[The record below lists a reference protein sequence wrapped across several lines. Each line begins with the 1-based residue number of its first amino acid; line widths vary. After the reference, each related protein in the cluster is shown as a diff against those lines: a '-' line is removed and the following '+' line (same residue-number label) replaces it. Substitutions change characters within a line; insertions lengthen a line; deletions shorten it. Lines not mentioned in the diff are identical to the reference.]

1 MDVTMILLAV
11 VVVGGVGLIIGLLL
25 GVAGNK
31 FAVETDERVTLV
43 REHLAGS
50 NCGGCG
56 YAGCD
61 ACAEAMVAGKAA
73 PNACAPAG
81 AENAKAIGEILG
93 VAVETGERKVA
104 FVRCSGTCDKTVMK
118 SQYFGIQDCQKAS
131 MMPGTTAKACATG
144 CMGLGSCVAACKFGA
159 MRIVDGVAK
168 ADPEKCTACGAC
180 TRACPKNLITLI
192 PASAKHMVRCSNRE
206 KGKAVK
212 AVCSAG
218 CIGCGICQK
227 TCEAGAVTVIN
238 NVAVIDPEKCTGC
251 GKCAAKCPVKVI
263 S

>member
-1 MDVTMILLAV
+1 MDVSLILLAV
-11 VVVGGVGLIIGLLL
+11 VVVGGVGLVIGLLL

-31 FAVETDERVTLV
+31 FAVETDERVTQV
-43 REHLAGS
+43 REYLAGS

-81 AENAKAIGEILG
+81 VAGAKAIGEILG
-93 VAVETGERKVA
+93 VAVEEGARKVA
-104 FVRCSGTCDKTVMK
+104 FVRCAGTCDKTVMK
-118 SQYFGIQDCQKAS
+118 SEYYGIQDCQKAS
-131 MMPGTTAKACATG
+131 MMPGTTAKACSYG
-144 CMGLGSCVAACKFGA
+144 CMGLGSCVSACKFGA
-159 MRIVDGVAK
+159 MRIVEGVAQV
-168 ADPEKCTACGAC
+168 DPEKCTACGAC
-180 TRACPKNLITLI
+180 TRACPKNLIVLV
-192 PASAKHMVRCSNRE
+192 PADARHLVRCSSRE

-212 AVCSAG
+212 AVCEAG

-227 TCEAGAVTVIN
+227 NCEAGAVTVTN
-238 NVAVIDPEKCTGC
+238 NLASIDPEKCTGC
-251 GKCAAKCPVKVI
+251 GKCAEKCPVKVI